1 MVGTGRERS
10 ERERSELKLLVTPAE
25 LVLWQAKE
33 ADYAVL
39 VGQLEGVSLAVQLTL
54 LLRKLNSENRGIGGL
69 TVFPPSPYPGLNV
82 LVEEAMLLG
91 GALGTGKEKG
101 VSLASISQS

>member
-1 MVGTGRERS
+1 MQC
-10 ERERSELKLLVTPAE
+10 
-25 LVLWQAKE
+25 LWGS
-33 ADYAVL
+33 L
-39 VGQLEGVSLAVQLTL
+39 RVSLLPCSSPF
-54 LLRKLNSENRGIGGL
+54 LLRKLNSESRGIGGL